1 MEQKDSAGLT
11 GLEKVQRRD
20 DREPETTTAGRDGPV
35 FAVKN
40 VQGSDDRE
48 TGPDQDSD
56 LSCRD
61 ENAPFDAVTALRP
74 ALHRSTTLLLRSSRF
89 R

>member
-20 DREPETTTAGRDGPV
+20 DREPEATAGRDGPV
-35 FAVKN
+35 SALKN

-48 TGPDQDSD
+48 AGPDQDSD

-61 ENAPFDAVTALRP
+61 ENAPFDAVVALRP
-74 ALHRSTTLLLRSSRF
+74 ALHRSTTRLIRSIKF